1 MDKKIF
7 KRNED
12 IGLKGDDVSCPVCLK
27 YYQEEDKL
35 LILQC
40 EHEIHSDCILHWLT
54 IREESQHEDLSD
66 FSGSSDDDFL
76 QDINA
81 FLQDLSDLIDSDNGS
96 DNEDSQ
102 HEDLTDFSGSSDDE
116 FLQDINAFLQD
127 LSVSISL
134 DFQDDS

>member
-1 MDKKIF
+1 MDSIQPAF
-7 KRNED
+7 C
-12 IGLKGDDVSCPVCLK
+12 IGDF
-27 YYQEEDKL
+27 
-35 LILQC
+35 
-40 EHEIHSDCILHWLT
+40 
-54 IREESQHEDLSD
+54 SD
-66 FSGSSDDDFL
+66 FSGSSDDEFV
-76 QDINA
+76 QDINV

-102 HEDLTDFSGSSDDE
+102 HEDLSDFSGSSDDE